1 MLHRRAFAVGS
12 ALLTCWG
19 GSTAARAASGELQ
32 LICPYAAGGGSDTRA
47 RQLAKFLAD
56 QLHSPVNVS
65 NLPGA
70 GGSLGTEKIA
80 HAKPDGLTLGMGNF
94 APLAVNRHL
103 AKNPSFD
110 PVREL
115 TPICLL
121 ERGPLVLTVPLQSE
135 LRSVADLIAAAQR
148 QAQRGQPLRL
158 ATGGLGGTHHLSTEL
173 LAQTLGVRLQAVH
186 HDGGAPAA
194 QALVAQQVD
203 AMFQQLS
210 TAAPAILEGK
220 VRALAVTSRK
230 RTPLL
235 AQLPTLQEAG
245 LRNFEVL
252 NWQGLVGPAGLPREH
267 VQKFNALCNQALS
280 NPTFRH
286 SLLADGAELG
296 GGSPE
301 WFAAW
306 IAAESQRWGKVIRE
320 AGIAPS

>member
-1 MLHRRAFAVGS
+1 MLHRRTLLGCGLAGWLGS
-12 ALLTCWG
+12 GAP
-19 GSTAARAASGELQ
+19 AQAASGELQ
-32 LICPYAAGGGSDTRA
+32 LICPYAPGGGSDTRA
-47 RQLAKFLAD
+47 RQLAKFLAES
-56 QLHSPVNVS
+56 LHAPVQVN

-70 GGSLGTEKIA
+70 GGNLGTEKIA
-80 HAKPDGLTLGMGNF
+80 HAAPDGLTLGMGNF

-103 AKNPSFD
+103 SKNQSFD

-115 TPICLL
+115 SPICLL
-121 ERGPLVLTVPLQSE
+121 ERGPLVLTVPLASE
-135 LRSVADLIAAAQR
+135 LRTVADLIAAAKR

-158 ATGGLGGTHHLSTEL
+158 ASGGLGGTHHLCTEL
-173 LAQTLGVRLQAVH
+173 LAQTLGVRLQTVH
-186 HDGGAPAA
+186 YDGGAPAA
-194 QALVAQQVD
+194 QALMAQQVD

-220 VRALAVTSRK
+220 VRALGITSRK

-245 LRNFEVL
+245 LAHFEVL

-267 VQKFNALCNQALS
+267 IQKFNALCNQALRD
-280 NPTFRH
+280 PAIRH